1 LEEKKRIKME
11 KKNSRQGI
19 SAEAFGA
26 YNKKAEFTAKVVPKD
41 EDVKKSIQILIE
53 KSILFQ
59 SLSKEEMNIV
69 IGAME

>member
-1 LEEKKRIKME
+1 ME

-41 EDVKKSIQILIE
+41 EDVKKSIQKLIE